1 MRVARL
7 PLSRFHLL
15 ALALTAV
22 LVCAPNAFAGRTDP
36 TNPLINKRVFMDCE
50 ASHQSS
56 ARMYNPWYAV
66 RRNPSQETA
75 LRKIAQVPAA
85 KWFAGITEM
94 PTRHVERYFANVD
107 DPQWG
112 GDSCKTRLGYGQR
125 DAYVGDY
132 PVVAIRRLVNGNCAG
147 MRRQSVGQYKAWIES
162 FIRMSQMRFVPHP
175 GERYQY
181 WMGKPFPRGDWV
193 PVQREMTIILE
204 PDAIGLMGA
213 RRSCLKRSEVPG
225 RLALLGYAAKRLA
238 ETPGFN
244 VYIDAGSSSWLK
256 AGRVISYLRQ
266 ANVAYTRG
274 FVLGST
280 HFNHTHKEIAYGDK
294 VARALGGK
302 HYIVNTA
309 ENANGALPKR
319 KWGKYGSKA
328 TACNPRN
335 AGLGTQPTTNTA
347 SAFADAY
354 LWISRPGISSN
365 GKRGAPQ
372 CGKENGPGGNI
383 FWIEK
388 ALREARQANFSQPN
402 WPPLPL

>member
-1 MRVARL
+1 MGVARIS
-7 PLSRFHLL
+7 PSRFHLL
-15 ALALTAV
+15 ALALTAI

-66 RRNPSQETA
+66 RRNPSHETA

-112 GDSCKTRLGYGQR
+112 GDSCRTRLGYGQR

-181 WMGKPFPRGDWV
+181 WMGKPFPHGDWI

-266 ANVAYTRG
+266 ANVASTRG

-388 ALREARQANFSQPN
+388 ALWEARQANFSQPN